1 MRRDFLH
8 SSLRRES
15 PGANVFTRRA
25 LLVGGT
31 QTLLLGG
38 LAARLRQVQVEEG
51 DRYTTMAEDNRVMAR
66 MVAPQR
72 GRILDRFGNVLAGS
86 LINWRALLITEQT
99 VDVRRSLDNL
109 SQIVPL
115 TDAER
120 ARIERDLRHGKSFIP
135 VLVKEY
141 LSRDMMT
148 KIEVNAPDLPGITV
162 DAGTSRTY
170 NYPYDLAHILGYVA
184 PPNEGDMTGDALMAL
199 PGVKVG
205 RAGVEK
211 YHDLA
216 LRGRPGVVHLEVNAV
231 GRVIR
236 ELDRSDGVNG
246 DDVSLTFD
254 LGLQQAIQKKL
265 GDDAAS
271 AVVLDCRNGEIMAM
285 VSNPSYDPTLFATG
299 VSQAQWKDWTKDRRT
314 PLINKATSGLYAPGS
329 TFKMAVALA
338 GLDAKTI
345 TLHDRLSCPG
355 HLDLGSSRFHCW
367 NKGGHGALDLHQAL
381 KYSCDVYFYQVALKT
396 GIDRISAMS
405 HRLGMGTELEIDIP
419 GQRIGQ
425 VPTKDWRMAKGH
437 PWQLGDTVVSG
448 IGQGYII
455 VSPLQLATY
464 AARIATGRAV
474 QPHFTRRIAGALQ
487 PGSQPEDWPDLAVP
501 EPMLQAVRSGM
512 FAVVN
517 EPGGTAPRARLPGA
531 IHLAGKTGSSQVRRV
546 SRKQRESGTFDSKNL
561 PWEFRPHALFVAY
574 APYEQPR
581 YALSVVVEHGN
592 AGGAAAAPLARDI
605 MAEVLRRDPAS
616 RDDDPAQMAS
626 AKT

>member
-1 MRRDFLH
+1 
-8 SSLRRES
+8 
-15 PGANVFTRRA
+15 
-25 LLVGGT
+25 
-31 QTLLLGG
+31 
-38 LAARLRQVQVEEG
+38 
-51 DRYTTMAEDNRVMAR
+51 
-66 MVAPQR
+66 
-72 GRILDRFGNVLAGS
+72 
-86 LINWRALLITEQT
+86 
-99 VDVRRSLDNL
+99 
-109 SQIVPL
+109 
-115 TDAER
+115 
-120 ARIERDLRHGKSFIP
+120 
-135 VLVKEY
+135 
-141 LSRDMMT
+141 
-148 KIEVNAPDLPGITV
+148 
-162 DAGTSRTY
+162 
-170 NYPYDLAHILGYVA
+170 
-184 PPNEGDMTGDALMAL
+184 MTGDPLMAL

-205 RAGVEK
+205 RAGIEK
-211 YHDLA
+211 FHDLA

-231 GRVIR
+231 GRAIR
-236 ELDRSDGVNG
+236 ELDRADGVNG
-246 DDVSLTFD
+246 DDIGLSFD
-254 LGLQQAIQKKL
+254 LGLQQAIQKRL

-299 VSQAQWKDWTKDRRT
+299 VSQAQWKEWTKDRRT

-345 TLHDRLSCPG
+345 GFHDRLSCPG

-367 NKGGHGALDLHQAL
+367 NKSGHGALDLHQAL

-396 GIDRISAMS
+396 GIDRISAMA
-405 HRLGMGTELEIDIP
+405 HRLGMGTELDIDIP

-425 VPTKDWRMAKGH
+425 VPTKDWRMNKGH

-448 IGQGYII
+448 IGQGYIV

-464 AARIATGRAV
+464 AARLATGRAV
-474 QPHFTRRIAGALQ
+474 QPHFTRRIAGVLQ

-501 EPMLQAVRSGM
+501 EPMLQAVRGGM

-517 EPGGTAPRARLPGA
+517 EGGGTAPKARLAGGV
-531 IHLAGKTGSSQVRRV
+531 HLAGKTGSSQVRRV

-605 MAEVLRRDPAS
+605 MTEVLRRDPAN
-616 RDDDPAQMAS
+616 RQDDDPSRVAD

>member
-1 MRRDFLH
+1 MI
-8 SSLRRES
+8 RRETQR
-15 PGANVFTRRA
+15 GNVFTRRA
-25 LLVGGT
+25 LLIGAT

-38 LAARLRQVQVEEG
+38 LAARLRQVQVQEG
-51 DRYTTMAEDNRVMAR
+51 SRYATMAEDNRVTAR
-66 MVAPQR
+66 MIAPQR
-72 GRILDRFGNVLAGS
+72 GRILDRFGSVLAGS
-86 LINWRALLITEQT
+86 LINWRALLVTEDT
-99 VDVRRSLDNL
+99 MDVRRSLDNF
-109 SQIVPL
+109 SSITPL
-115 TDAER
+115 TDTER
-120 ARIERDLRHGKSFIP
+120 SRIDRDLHHGKSFIP
-135 VLVKEY
+135 ILIKEF
-141 LSRDMMT
+141 LSREEMT
-148 KIEVNAPDLPGITV
+148 KIEVNAPDLPGILV

-184 PPNEGDMTGDALMAL
+184 PPNESDMNGDALMAL

-205 RAGVEK
+205 RAGIEK
-211 YHDLA
+211 FHDLA
-216 LRGRPGVVHLEVNAV
+216 LRGRPGVVHLEVNAG

-236 ELDRSDGVNG
+236 ELDRQDGTNG
-246 DDVSLTFD
+246 DDIGLSFD
-254 LGLQQAIQKKL
+254 LGLQQTIQKRL

-285 VSNPSYDPTLFATG
+285 VSNPSYDPGLFATG

-338 GLDAKTI
+338 GLDAKAI
-345 TLHDRLSCPG
+345 GVNDRLSCPG

-367 NKGGHGALDLHQAL
+367 NKSGHGALDLHQAL
-381 KYSCDVYFYQVALKT
+381 KYSCDVYFYQVALRT
-396 GIDRISAMS
+396 GIDRISAMA

-419 GQRIGQ
+419 GQRLGM
-425 VPTKDWRMAKGH
+425 VPTKDWRISKGH

-448 IGQGYII
+448 IGQGYIV

-474 QPHFTRRIAGALQ
+474 QPHFTRRIAGAMQ
-487 PGSQPEDWPDLAVP
+487 PGSQPDDWPDLAVP

-517 EPGGTAPRARLPGA
+517 EGGGSGARARLAGTV
-531 IHLAGKTGSSQVRRV
+531 HLAGKTGSSQVRRV

-581 YALSVVVEHGN
+581 YALAVVVEHGN
-592 AGGAAAAPLARDI
+592 AGAAAAAPLARDI
-605 MAEVLRRDPAS
+605 MTEVLRRDPAS
-616 RDDDPAQMAS
+616 RQDDGPAQVAD